1 MMSIVSLRDVVQVA
15 RHLHSHARRY
25 DVNGDGTVT
34 FDDLLIVLAQIG
46 RNC

>member
-1 MMSIVSLRDVVQVA
+1 MSLRDVVQVA

-34 FDDLLIVLAQIG
+34 FDDLLIVLDQIG
-46 RNC
+46 RVC